1 MASHATSHWHGI
13 ISVPMNVKVSF
24 LMSSGYRK
32 ALEAK
37 ERLLEII
44 EAKIVDNQCPFLTEF
59 MQKTG
64 GPNFCAPLSCI
75 SVIDFTKNLSP
86 ELLFFGGG

>member
-64 GPNFCAPLSCI
+64 GPNFCAPLSCFP
-75 SVIDFTKNLSP
+75 SSYFRHRLHQKLVT
-86 ELLFFGGG
+86 